1 MSRFNRSMTLAA
13 VSLAALI
20 SAQGAAE
27 AGAFALREQ
36 SATGQGL
43 SFAGVASGSGGLSS
57 IFWNPAAITMIPGWQ
72 SEWHAAGIIP
82 RTEITPIYTLPPG
95 LAALGSS
102 GDIGQDAIVPA
113 TYGSYQINDR
123 LWIGLYTGAP
133 YGLVTK
139 PNPFW
144 SGQLYARTTSVFSLE
159 AQPTIGYKVNDW
171 LSIGAG
177 VRGQYLKVR
186 YFSAVGPTATN
197 PNPFVPSAGLEGD
210 SFGIGYSL
218 GATLTPFAGT
228 SIGIGFRSAVEHELD
243 GEFQYFGVPI
253 KANLILPESVSVGLS
268 QQIGDAFTLHAT
280 AEWTNWS
287 RLGFPRVINS
297 LTGGLLAQAPY
308 LPLDYDDGWFFSVGG
323 EYVINPAWTVRA
335 GLGYEIS
342 PIDLENRNP
351 RLPDSDRLWLSLG
364 ATYNWSEKLA
374 FDIGYTHIFPVGNTD
389 INIAPG
395 NPTFATRGV
404 VFAANVD
411 TDVDIISAAIKYR
424 WDDPAKPIPAP
435 IVRKY

>member
-323 EYVINPAWTVRA
+323 EYVIDPAWTVRA

>member
-43 SFAGVASGSGGLSS
+43 SFAGVAAGSGGLSS

-177 VRGQYLKVR
+177 VRGQYFKVR

-287 RLGFPRVINS
+287 RLGFPRVVNS

-424 WDDPAKPIPAP
+424 WDDPAKSIPAP